1 MVLWDIWDPHVFVL
15 AEKNQ
20 TFVYVYSPVNI
31 WSPCVSFLGAFKRPF
46 SAHPVGLQNGTLTCQ
61 LENGVFENL
70 TLPTHRLGHGNTHA
84 RERFKQNL
92 ELLHLKEA
100 WTDAKILNTPEVW
113 DILTKKAMEQMK
125 IEIAIK
131 ACQDS
136 CNATLLMEL
145 TQLQQ
150 VEEHF
155 LLAGHILLLLQ
166 FYDAAQEAFLKS
178 SHPQAACDMRCH
190 LQQWDKALEL
200 AAQLN
205 LPMTEITRE
214 YAQQLEMRGD
224 HRLALSHYEK
234 YLKSDVSKQTNRY
247 LAEAGFARMCIQL
260 GDLWKGRQMAIQC
273 NNTQLYLDCARILE
287 GLNLLQDAGEM
298 YELGGQ
304 IEKAAGLYITV
315 KSYTKAHPL
324 LDRIASPKLQI
335 EYAKAM
341 EADKKFAEAATAYEL
356 AEDIDNAVR
365 LQLGSLGNPARA
377 FSILRKTRSME
388 GAAMAAKYCKLTGD
402 FDNAI
407 EFLIMQKRT
416 QEASELAQQHNKMDI
431 YTEIVKD
438 VATKDECLKLAR
450 YYESMESYEKACAL
464 FEKCGEPKQ
473 ALHLYLHWGTARGIE
488 LAIELVGRLRC
499 DALTSQLLDY
509 LMGEMDQGVEKGP
522 KYLFQLHT
530 ILGNYDQATKAALL
544 IAHQEQEM
552 GNYKMAHQQ
561 LLGFCKVLQAQ
572 KRCVPLELSKQL
584 MLLHSYILV
593 KTLIRLGDHRSS
605 ARMLIRVARHI
616 SKFPAHVT
624 PILISTVIECQ
635 RSGLKRTAFEY
646 ASMLMR
652 PEYRS
657 AISVAYKRKIENIVR
672 KPEKTEE
679 EESLAPC
686 PTCSLEIPETQLD
699 CPACCCTI
707 PFCIATGRHM
717 VLGNWSQCP
726 HCKFSAL
733 MQQFLKVIEVEKVCP
748 MCLQTVNPADVKE
761 VLNPLEEMQDCL

>member
-84 RERFKQNL
+84 KERFKQNL
-92 ELLHLKEA
+92 DLLHLKEA

-200 AAQLN
+200 AEQLN

-324 LDRIASPKLQI
+324 LDHIASPKLQI

-473 ALHLYLHWGTARGIE
+473 ALHLYLHWGTATGIE

-509 LMGEMDQGVEKGP
+509 FTGEMDQGVEKGP

-530 ILGNYDQATKAALL
+530 VLGNYEQATKAALL

-748 MCLQTVNPADVKE
+748 MCLQTVDPADVKE
-761 VLNPLEEMQDCL
+761 VLNPLKEMQDCL

>member
-84 RERFKQNL
+84 KERFKQNL
-92 ELLHLKEA
+92 DLLHLKEA

-136 CNATLLMEL
+136 CNATLLMDL

-166 FYDAAQEAFLKS
+166 FYDAAQ
-178 SHPQAACDMRCH
+178 
-190 LQQWDKALEL
+190 ALEL
-200 AAQLN
+200 AEQLN

-273 NNTQLYLDCARILE
+273 NNTQLYLDCAQILE

-335 EYAKAM
+335 
-341 EADKKFAEAATAYEL
+341 
-356 AEDIDNAVR
+356 EDIDNAVR

-473 ALHLYLHWGTARGIE
+473 ALHLYLHWGTATGIE

-509 LMGEMDQGVEKGP
+509 LTGEMDQGVEKGP

-530 ILGNYDQATKAALL
+530 VLGNYEQATKAALL

-707 PFCIATGRHM
+707 PVKKTNLFNQPSLSLFHFTFLPLLDVQLILLPIDVNFQVQR
-717 VLGNWSQCP
+717 
-726 HCKFSAL
+726 CKLF
-733 MQQFLKVIEVEKVCP
+733 
-748 MCLQTVNPADVKE
+748 
-761 VLNPLEEMQDCL
+761 